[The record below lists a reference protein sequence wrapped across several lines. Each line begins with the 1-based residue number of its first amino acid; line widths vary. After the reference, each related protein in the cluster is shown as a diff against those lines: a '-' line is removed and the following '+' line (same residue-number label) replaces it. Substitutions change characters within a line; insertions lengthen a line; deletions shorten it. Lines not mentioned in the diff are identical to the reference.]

1 MKDLQH
7 ILDMIQ
13 QLEAADESYVL
24 ATIVQ
29 ISGSAYRGPGTRM
42 LITGD
47 QHTIGTISGGCLE
60 RDVLENAI
68 QVFENGVPLILTY
81 DSTSEDDILWGTG
94 LGCSG
99 IVQVLLEKLPQRE
112 GLDYPRFLA
121 ACARGQQPGVLAT
134 VFERTGVSPKAPA
147 QRLLLHR
154 DLRVEDDIVDS
165 DLRRQILQDARRELE
180 QLQAVNTTLARGKT
194 RRYETTQGHSTVL
207 LEPLLPPVPL
217 VIFGAGHDA
226 IPVVRLASE
235 LGWRTTVVDHR
246 PAFARAERLPEA
258 DAVLLA
264 HPQEAFATLSFN
276 GRSAV
281 LVMTHNY
288 VQDLQVL
295 QHLLTREF
303 HYLGLLGPRKRAQR
317 LLDDLKSQGI
327 EPTEDQSA
335 RLFTP
340 VGLDLGAETAA
351 EIALA
356 IVAEVQAALTDRRG
370 GQLRRHKGPIHDRPT

>member
-7 ILDMIQ
+7 ILDEIQ
-13 QLEAADESYVL
+13 QLEAAGDSYVL

-42 LITGD
+42 LITRD
-47 QHTIGTISGGCLE
+47 SRTVGTISGGCLE

-68 QVFENGVPLILTY
+68 QVFENGAPLILTY

-99 IVQVLLEKLPQRE
+99 IVQVLLEKLPRSE
-112 GLDYPRFLA
+112 GLDYPRFLG
-121 ACARGQQPGVLAT
+121 ACTRGQQPGVLAT
-134 VFERTGVSPKAPA
+134 VFERAGASPAESA
-147 QRLLLHR
+147 QRLLLHQ
-154 DLRVEDDIVDS
+154 DLCAEDDIVDK

-180 QLQAVNTTLARGKT
+180 KLKEVNTTLARGKT
-194 RRYETTQGHSTVL
+194 RHYKTDQGHSTVL

-217 VIFGAGHDA
+217 VIFGAGHDTV
-226 IPVVRLASE
+226 PLVHLASE

-246 PAFARAERLPEA
+246 PAFARPERLPEA

-264 HPQEAFATLSFN
+264 RPPEAFETLSFN

-288 VQDLQVL
+288 MQDLEIL
-295 QHLLTREF
+295 EHLLTRKF
-303 HYLGLLGPRKRAQR
+303 HYLGLLGPLKRTRR
-317 LLDDLKSQGI
+317 LLDELKRQGI

-340 VGLDLGAETAA
+340 VGLDIGAETAA
-351 EIALA
+351 EMALA
-356 IVAEVQAALTDRRG
+356 IVAEVQAALTGRRG
-370 GQLRRHKGPIHDRPT
+370 GQLRCHKGPIHDRPT